1 MFTRLIPLR
10 LAVIGHDLFMVW
22 LAWVASFYIRYS
34 LWPLSP
40 PVTWW
45 SFEIGLVL
53 VVQGLISL
61 YFDMYRGLWRF
72 ASIPD
77 LINIMKSAAV
87 GTLAIAALFFM
98 LNRLSGMPRSVIVM
112 YPILLAL
119 FWGIPRISY
128 RLWKDKHFGLS
139 ADSIPRVLLVGAGNI
154 ADLFIRNAVTN
165 RSCHVMTIVDDDSK
179 YHGTQLRGV
188 KIQRG
193 LNSLTDLV
201 AKYNIDLVI
210 ITKQNPDAELI
221 RTVVDA
227 LADGDCQIRIAPD
240 PDDYDS
246 NLANV
251 NDLQPITVEDLL
263 GREKVELEWH
273 KVADFVR
280 NKSVLVTGGGGSIGA
295 ELCRQLA
302 RFGVS
307 QLTIVDHSEFNL
319 YAIDKELSGGSTLIC
334 SHLGDITNQAQLFY
348 LFKKVKPDVVFHAAA
363 YKHVPL
369 LENHLCEAYLNN
381 VIGTQTVAD
390 CCHQFQVNT
399 MVLISTDKAV
409 NPHSVMG
416 ATKRL
421 AEKYCQYLD
430 KNSETDFVT
439 VRFGNVLGSA
449 GSVVPLFKKQIEE
462 GGPVT
467 VTDPRMER
475 YFMTI
480 EEACQLIL
488 QGLVV
493 NHEDGILVLDMGQPI
508 KIESLAKRMIALT
521 GQSREIKIEYTGL
534 RRGEKLFEE
543 LHYDNEELKVTEVDK
558 INLAKHNNVPTARLI
573 QQIEQGKSAAVNYQ
587 HRDLKLLLQKM
598 IKEFKGNQLNVIS
611 TKQQTP
617 EQNN

>member
-1 MFTRLIPLR
+1 MFSRLTPLR

-22 LAWVASFYIRYS
+22 LAWVISFYIRYS
-34 LWPLSP
+34 IWPLSP
-40 PVTWW
+40 SVSWW
-45 SFEIGLVL
+45 SMEIAMVL
-53 VVQGLISL
+53 AVQGLVSL

-77 LINIMKSAAV
+77 LINIMKSAVV

-112 YPILLAL
+112 YPVLLVL
-119 FWGIPRISY
+119 FWGVPRISY
-128 RLWKDKHFGLS
+128 RLWKDKYFNLS
-139 ADSIPRVLLVGAGNI
+139 PDSIPRVILVGAGNI

-165 RSCHVMTIVDDDSK
+165 RSCHVMAIVDDDNK
-179 YHGTQLRGV
+179 YHGTQLRGI

-193 LNSLTDLV
+193 VQQLADFVAHYAVDLV
-201 AKYNIDLVI
+201 V
-210 ITKQNPDAELI
+210 ITKQNPDAALI

-295 ELCRQLA
+295 ELCRQLS

-307 QLTIVDHSEFNL
+307 QLTIVDHSEYNL
-319 YAIDKELSGGSTLIC
+319 YAIDNELSGGPTLIQ
-334 SHLGDITNQAQLFY
+334 SHLGDVSNQAQLYY

-390 CCHQFQVNT
+390 CCHRFQVAK

-421 AEKYCQYLD
+421 AEKYCQYLNHHSD
-430 KNSETDFVT
+430 TDFVT

-449 GSVVPLFKKQIEE
+449 GSVVPLFKQQIAR

-467 VTDPRMER
+467 VTDARMER

-488 QGLVV
+488 QGLIVD
-493 NHEDGILVLDMGQPI
+493 HDDGILVLDMGRPI

-534 RRGEKLFEE
+534 RQGEKLFEE
-543 LHYDNEELKVTEVDK
+543 LHYDNEELQGTAVDK
-558 INLAKHNNVPTARLI
+558 INLAKHNNAPTARLI
-573 QQIEQGKSAAVNYQ
+573 EQIDQGKTAAVNYR
-587 HRDLKLLLQKM
+587 HRDLKRLLENM

-611 TKQQTP
+611 NKQQSSKS
-617 EQNN
+617 NH

>member
-1 MFTRLIPLR
+1 MLNRLLHLR

-34 LWPLSP
+34 IWPLSP

-45 SFEIGLVL
+45 SLEIAWVL
-53 VVQGLISL
+53 IVQGLVSS
-61 YFDMYRGLWRF
+61 YFGMYRGLWRF

-77 LINIMKSAAV
+77 LMNIMKSAVV
-87 GTLAIAALFFM
+87 GTLTIAALFFL
-98 LNRLSGMPRSVIVM
+98 LNRLTGMPRSVIVM
-112 YPILLAL
+112 YPVLLVL

-128 RLWKDKHFGLS
+128 RLWKDKYFNLS
-139 ADSIPRVLLVGAGNI
+139 GDSIPRVLLVGAGHI

-165 RSCHVMTIVDDDSK
+165 RSCHVMGIVDDEAK
-179 YHGTQLRGV
+179 FRGTQLRGI
-188 KIQRG
+188 KIQHG
-193 LNSLTDLV
+193 VNKLAELVDKYAVDLV
-201 AKYNIDLVI
+201 V
-210 ITKQNPDAELI
+210 ITKQNPDATLI

-251 NDLQPITVEDLL
+251 SDLQPITVEDLL

-319 YAIDKELSGGSTLIC
+319 YAIDSELSGSATLIH

-381 VIGTQTVAD
+381 VIGTQIVAD
-390 CCHQFQVNT
+390 CCQQFKVAK

-421 AEKYCQYLD
+421 AEKYCQYL
-430 KNSETDFVT
+430 NNHSHTDYVI

-449 GSVVPLFKKQIEE
+449 GSVVPLFKKQIEQ

-467 VTDPRMER
+467 VTDARMER

-488 QGLVV
+488 QGLIVD
-493 NHEDGILVLDMGQPI
+493 HQDGILVLDMGQPI

-521 GQSREIKIEYTGL
+521 GQSRHIKIEYTGL

-543 LHYDNEELKVTEVDK
+543 LHYANEELTATEVDK
-558 INLAKHNNVPTARLI
+558 INLAKHNNAPTAQLI
-573 QQIEQGKSAAVNYQ
+573 KQIEQGRSAAVNYQ
-587 HRDLKLLLQKM
+587 HQELKQLLQKM
-598 IKEFKGNQLNVIS
+598 IKEFKGSQLNVIS
-611 TKQQTP
+611 TKQQSS
-617 EQNN
+617 E

>member
-1 MFTRLIPLR
+1 MINRMVHLR
-10 LAVIGHDLFMVW
+10 LAVITHDLLMVW

-34 LWPLSP
+34 IWPMSPTVELWSL
-40 PVTWW
+40 
-45 SFEIGLVL
+45 EIALVL
-53 VVQGLISL
+53 LVQGLVSF

-72 ASIPD
+72 ASVPD
-77 LINIMKSAAV
+77 LMNLLKSALV
-87 GTLAIAALFFM
+87 GTLAIAGLFFLM
-98 LNRLSGMPRSVIVM
+98 NRLSGMPRSVIVM
-112 YPILLAL
+112 YPILLVF
-119 FWGIPRISY
+119 FWGVPRISY
-128 RLWKDKHFGLS
+128 RLWKDKYFNLS
-139 ADSIPRVLLVGAGNI
+139 SDSIPRVILVGAGNI

-165 RSCHVMTIVDDDSK
+165 RSCHVMSIVDDDVK
-179 YHGTQLRGV
+179 YQGTQLRGI

-193 LNSLTDLV
+193 VERLPDLV
-201 AKYNIDLVI
+201 AQYDVDLVV
-210 ITKQNPDAELI
+210 ITKQNPDANLI

-263 GREKVELEWH
+263 GREKVELDWQ
-273 KVADFVR
+273 KVAQFVR
-280 NKSVLVTGGGGSIGA
+280 NKSVMVTGGGGSIGA
-295 ELCRQLA
+295 ELCRQLT

-307 QLTIVDHSEFNL
+307 QLTIVDHSEYNL
-319 YAIDKELSGGSTLIC
+319 YAIDNELAGGPTLIR

-348 LFKKVKPDVVFHAAA
+348 LFKEVKPDVVFHAAA

-381 VIGTQTVAD
+381 VIGTRIVAD
-390 CCHQFQVNT
+390 CCDQFNVSK

-421 AEKYCQYLD
+421 SEKYCQYLNTIS
-430 KNSETDFVT
+430 KTDYVT

-449 GSVVPLFKKQIEE
+449 GSVVPLFKKQIEQ

-467 VTDPRMER
+467 VTDARMER

-493 NHEDGILVLDMGQPI
+493 DHDDGILVLDMGHPI
-508 KIESLAKRMIALT
+508 KIKSLAKRMIALT
-521 GQSREIKIEYTGL
+521 GQSRKIQIEYTGL
-534 RRGEKLFEE
+534 RQGEKLFEE
-543 LHYDNEELKVTEVDK
+543 LHYANEELTATEVDK
-558 INLAKHNNVPTARLI
+558 INLAKHNSIPTAQLI
-573 QQIEQGKSAAVNYQ
+573 KQIEQGRTAAVNYQ
-587 HRDLKLLLQKM
+587 HRDLKVLLQKM
-598 IKEFKGNQLNVIS
+598 IKEFKGNQLNVITS
-611 TKQQTP
+611 GQQSSGK
-617 EQNN
+617 NN